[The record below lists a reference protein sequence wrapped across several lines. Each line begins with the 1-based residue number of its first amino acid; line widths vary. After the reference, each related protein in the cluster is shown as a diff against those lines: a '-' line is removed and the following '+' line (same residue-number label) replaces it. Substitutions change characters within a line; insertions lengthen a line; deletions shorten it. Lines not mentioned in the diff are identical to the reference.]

1 VVDVDSVMTPG
12 SAGFPGSTGMSGG
25 AAGAGTVGGYAS
37 GVSPVSGMG
46 MSGGLAVGAVGAV
59 GAGVGG
65 VGGVGSYFTNAP
77 VRASV
82 APGGTL
88 SGATGLAAGLRGSA
102 PVAGPGGSGAGR
114 SGMMGAPGASGTGDS
129 KPQKRR
135 GLGLVAP
142 KLEDDD
148 LEIRSLG
155 LMAGH
160 RIKPKRDD
168 A

>member
-1 VVDVDSVMTPG
+1 
-12 SAGFPGSTGMSGG
+12 
-25 AAGAGTVGGYAS
+25 
-37 GVSPVSGMG
+37 
-46 MSGGLAVGAVGAV
+46 
-59 GAGVGG
+59 
-65 VGGVGSYFTNAP
+65 
-77 VRASV
+77 
-82 APGGTL
+82 
-88 SGATGLAAGLRGSA
+88 
-102 PVAGPGGSGAGR
+102 
-114 SGMMGAPGASGTGDS
+114 MMGAPGAAGTGDS

-160 RIKPKRDD
+160 RVKPKRGD